1 MRIFPSNTIYFAQGT
16 LKLFRKITINIEK
29 NSSRSNILELFL
41 YSEKLRNAY
50 LNYLQIHNY
59 ILI

>member
-41 YSEKLRNAY
+41 KY
-50 LNYLQIHNY
+50 
-59 ILI
+59 